1 MSHKPFDG
9 REIKNATPELM
20 REELDK
26 YFAHVQQH
34 DPKTLEF
41 ALMVTGHGKA
51 NGGTYVCSMVG
62 GPSQTIAHIITELMD
77 EMVKRNPALAAFF
90 LLSFLQRM
98 HGRQGVNVEVVDM
111 SKFDFDDTGG
121 PDVEAQVKD
130 LISKLQGG
138 TPPSGSVH

>member
-9 REIKNATPELM
+9 REIENATPELM

-34 DPKTLEF
+34 DPKSLEF
-41 ALMVTGHGKA
+41 ALIVTGHGEA
-51 NGGTYVCSMVG
+51 NGSTHVRSMVG
-62 GPSQTIAHIITELMD
+62 GPPQTIARIITELMD
-77 EMVKRNPALAAFF
+77 EMVKRNPAFAAFF

-98 HGRQGVNVEVVDM
+98 RGRQGVNVEVVDM

>member
-9 REIKNATPELM
+9 REIENATPELM

-26 YFAHVQQH
+26 CFAHVQQH

-51 NGGTYVCSMVG
+51 NGGTHVCSMIG
-62 GPSQTIAHIITELMD
+62 GTPQTIARIITELMD
-77 EMVKRNPALAAFF
+77 EMVKRNPAFAAFF

-98 HGRQGVNVEVVDM
+98 NVEVVDM
-111 SKFDFDDTGG
+111 SKFDFDATGG